1 MSAPPAIRR
10 HTLALPYRGL
20 QLHGERW
27 QVDGARGEALILHG
41 GGSSSSA
48 GFEGLRQSLAA
59 AGLASTAFDFV
70 GQGRSGGELADSSLA
85 DRVQQVLAVQDA
97 LGLDPASLSLLGFS
111 MGAYVATRVAGLRAP
126 AALGLAIPAAYAPAA
141 YALPFGPQ
149 FSACIRQPRSWE
161 HSQAFEILAGY
172 RGRLLVLSAEADA
185 VIPPEIPPRLYEAA
199 AQASWRAHHRIPEA
213 GHKLDAHYAQRPED
227 RQRAYARIVELC
239 GGGSA
244 G

>member
-1 MSAPPAIRR
+1 MC
-10 HTLALPYRGL
+10 
-20 QLHGERW
+20 
-27 QVDGARGEALILHG
+27 V
-41 GGSSSSA
+41 
-48 GFEGLRQSLAA
+48 
-59 AGLASTAFDFV
+59 
-70 GQGRSGGELADSSLA
+70 
-85 DRVQQVLAVQDA
+85 A
-97 LGLDPASLSLLGFS
+97 LGQQHRAQAVWQG
-111 MGAYVATRVAGLRAP
+111 VAVNKAGYARLRHAILVQGQIVGKAGGRPGKIRLHARVAGLRAP

-141 YALPFGPQ
+141 YAQPFGPQ

-199 AQASWRAHHRIPEA
+199 AQASWRAHHCIPEA

-239 GGGSA
+239 GGGGA